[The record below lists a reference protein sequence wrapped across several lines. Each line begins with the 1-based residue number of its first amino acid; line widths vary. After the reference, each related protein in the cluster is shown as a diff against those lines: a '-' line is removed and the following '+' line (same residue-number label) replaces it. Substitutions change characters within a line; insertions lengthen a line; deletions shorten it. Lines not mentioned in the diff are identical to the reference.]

1 MKQYILLLSL
11 LLSGLAFAVEP
22 KFNENFKQTKN
33 KIETSSP
40 GKIEVIELFWY
51 GCIHCYTMDPY
62 LDKWAEALPDDVV
75 FKRVPAIPRKS
86 WVPGAK
92 AYYALETLGLEK
104 QLHKKLFNAI
114 HKEKDL
120 DPNNEKG
127 LVDWVTLNGKLDKKE
142 VKSAFNSFSIDT
154 KLKKSYKIFKEAGAT
169 GVPTII
175 IDGNYMTSSTM
186 AGGEQNAIDITNYII
201 ENIRNDQ
208 KKSN

>member
-62 LDKWAEALPDDVV
+62 LDKWAETLPDDVV
-75 FKRVPAIPRKS
+75 FNRVPAIPRKS

-104 QLHKKLFNAI
+104 QLHEKLFDAI

-120 DPNNEKG
+120 DPNNEKA
-127 LVDWVTLNGKLDKKE
+127 LIDWVTLNGKLDKKE
-142 VKSAFNSFSIDT
+142 VKSAFNSFAIDT

>member
-1 MKQYILLLSL
+1 MKKYILLLSL
-11 LLSGLAFAVEP
+11 LLSGLACAVEP

-40 GKIEVIELFWY
+40 GEIEVIELFWY

-104 QLHKKLFNAI
+104 QLHKKLFDAI

-120 DPNNEKG
+120 DPNNEKA
-127 LVDWVTLNGKLDKKE
+127 LIDWVTLNGKLDKKE
-142 VKSAFNSFSIDT
+142 VKSAFNSFAIDT

>member
-1 MKQYILLLSL
+1 MKKFILLLSL

-104 QLHKKLFNAI
+104 QLHEKLFEAI

-120 DPNNEKG
+120 DPNNEKA
-127 LVDWVTLNGKLDKKE
+127 LIDWVTLNGKLDKKE
-142 VKSAFNSFSIDT
+142 VKSAFNSFAIDT

>member
-1 MKQYILLLSL
+1 MKKYILLLSL
-11 LLSGLAFAVEP
+11 LLSGLTFAVEP
-22 KFNENFKQTKN
+22 KLNDNFKQTKN

-40 GKIEVIELFWY
+40 GKIEVLELFWY

-62 LDKWAEALPDDVV
+62 LDKWADALPDDVA

-104 QLHKKLFNAI
+104 QLHEKLFDAI

-120 DPNNEKG
+120 DPNNEKA
-127 LVDWVTLNGKLDKKE
+127 LIDWVTLNGKLDKKE

>member
-1 MKQYILLLSL
+1 MKKYFLLLTILLSTIV
-11 LLSGLAFAVEP
+11 FAVEP
-22 KFNENFKQTKN
+22 KFNDNFKQTKN
-33 KIETSSP
+33 EIETSSP

-62 LDKWAEALPDDVV
+62 LDKWADGLPDDVV

-92 AYYALETLGLEK
+92 TYYALETLGLES
-104 QLHKKLFNAI
+104 QLHEKLFDAI
-114 HKEKDL
+114 HKQKNL
-120 DPNNEKG
+120 DPNDETELINWIT
-127 LVDWVTLNGKLDKKE
+127 VNGKLDKKK
-142 VKSAFNSFSIDT
+142 VKSAFNSFSIDS

-201 ENIRNDQ
+201 KNIRSDR

>member
-1 MKQYILLLSL
+1 MAVYALAGFKIL
-11 LLSGLAFAVEP
+11 
-22 KFNENFKQTKN
+22 
-33 KIETSSP
+33 
-40 GKIEVIELFWY
+40 
-51 GCIHCYTMDPY
+51 
-62 LDKWAEALPDDVV
+62 
-75 FKRVPAIPRKS
+75 PAIQHIFGNVVQIRS
-86 WVPGAK
+86 NI
-92 AYYALETLGLEK
+92 
-104 QLHKKLFNAI
+104 QSFDAI

-120 DPNNEKG
+120 DPNNEKA
-127 LVDWVTLNGKLDKKE
+127 LIDWVTLNGKLDKKE

-201 ENIRNDQ
+201 ENIRNDK

>member
-1 MKQYILLLSL
+1 MKKYILLLTL
-11 LLSGLAFAVEP
+11 LLSSIAFAVEP
-22 KFNENFKQTKN
+22 KFNDNFKQTKN
-33 KIETSSP
+33 EIKTSSP

-62 LDKWAEALPDDVV
+62 LDKWADALPDDVV
-75 FKRVPAIPRKS
+75 FKRVTAIPRKS

-92 AYYALETLGLEK
+92 AFYALETLGLESK
-104 QLHKKLFNAI
+104 LHEKLFDAI
-114 HKEKDL
+114 HKEKGL
-120 DPNNEKG
+120 DPNNEKAFI
-127 LVDWVTLNGKLDKKE
+127 DWITLNGKLDKKE
-142 VKSAFNSFSIDT
+142 VKSAFSSFSMDT
-154 KLKKSYKIFKEAGAT
+154 KLKKSYKIFKDAGAT

-201 ENIRNDQ
+201 ENIRNDK